1 MVGSEEEPR
10 VQSALVK
17 EVKRN
22 EFQMKVRWWHR
33 REAKAMGGGVA

>member
-1 MVGSEEEPR
+1 MGSEEKPR

-17 EVKRN
+17 EVKRK

-33 REAKAMGGGVA
+33 REARAKGGGVA